1 MAHVSTHRNCQPC
14 TACCEGH
21 LDLGHDL
28 TSAGGH
34 ERCSHCEK
42 TGCGIYA
49 ERPQVPCRSFECMW
63 ITANS
68 PLPAWMRPDTSR
80 VIVTINRFKW
90 NDQAVVVALKLDDE
104 VPDRTLRYLQEW
116 ARLLKL
122 PLTLIDSPV
131 NRTETPH
138 E

>member
-1 MAHVSTHRNCQPC
+1 
-14 TACCEGH
+14 
-21 LDLGHDL
+21 
-28 TSAGGH
+28 
-34 ERCSHCEK
+34 
-42 TGCGIYA
+42 
-49 ERPQVPCRSFECMW
+49 MW